1 MRARV
6 LPLRRAPFLGL
17 AVWIA
22 GFTALY
28 APVAGGLARDWAADA
43 NYSHGFLVVPLAG
56 YLMWARRA
64 RIASAPIVPSWW
76 GLGVVAAS
84 VVVFLAGTLGA
95 ELFLTRISMVGVVA
109 GSVLLVAGWRVLRA
123 TAVPVAFLL
132 LMVPPPA
139 IVFNAVAMP
148 LQLWASQAGEA
159 LLRLWGVPIF
169 REGNVLVLPNVALQ
183 VSEACSGIR
192 SLASLTTA
200 AIVFAD
206 VTTRSRGRRVLLA
219 ASAVPIA
226 ILVNA
231 LRVAAT
237 GVAAAHFGPAAAHG
251 VLHTISGWLM
261 FVAAVVLLWVLH
273 VAFERLGPDSRRPA
287 LAEARA

>member
-1 MRARV
+1 
-6 LPLRRAPFLGL
+6 LRRAPFLGL

-148 LQLWASQAGEA
+148 LQLWASQAGERYCGCGGCRSFA
-159 LLRLWGVPIF
+159 R
-169 REGNVLVLPNVALQ
+169 AM
-183 VSEACSGIR
+183 CSCCRTSRYR
-192 SLASLTTA
+192 SPK
-200 AIVFAD
+200 
-206 VTTRSRGRRVLLA
+206 R
-219 ASAVPIA
+219 
-226 ILVNA
+226 
-231 LRVAAT
+231 
-237 GVAAAHFGPAAAHG
+237 AAAFAP
-251 VLHTISGWLM
+251 WP
-261 FVAAVVLLWVLH
+261 
-273 VAFERLGPDSRRPA
+273 R
-287 LAEARA
+287 